1 MVLHVDG
8 GPHDTVR
15 CYFTTF
21 SHELPVFPYE
31 GRRCSNYYV
40 TGYERAGHAVR
51 KLHTNSGLMHPSAST
66 SNDEKNNY
74 GGDLDLTATDMA
86 NVTIRDRTP
95 STNPGELRG
104 KALASMESSSGSSDS
119 TEHVLSDNT
128 PESMDNMIASF
139 QSVIT
144 LLPALADKM
153 NHLTLQVEREHE
165 QVQAKFESL
174 QHDFSTLRQ
183 ENSGSGLDEAG
194 SIGSYGNT
202 LHDLFPDE
210 EGATQAIPTPE
221 TGGGRETES
230 SNGPLLEVKALAL
243 QSIDK
248 PKAIVKALT
257 LTCSSVPGDN
267 DPDDDET
274 VKSQGPSKMVMQLVH
289 SRSTPSRKSLI
300 PATTPEGGEDSTKT
314 DRSLD
319 DRHRRFPENLLKAR
333 KYGST
338 VFKEA
343 NEQRTFIRIAGAG
356 FTNFTS
362 AEKFLCNI
370 GLVFERNLSIMPLRS
385 IQSIFDDSLHQAS
398 GSHATIRS
406 QLHGN
411 EIKIP
416 ELSRAEQQT
425 RLFDMHKCLR
435 QDAIEAGH
443 SETFICTPPAKFARL
458 LEVFKDDQSR
468 VSQTILTIAQAVH
481 VEQEQDIQL
490 HVNGNGTK
498 VSKLETLSHYEQTE
512 SFNSDTRAKSTAADL
527 LCGVKYEGSLA
538 WQELQELCNTPVV
551 NGSVQAKRL
560 LLDITNPD
568 TTLINPEDDGF
579 VLGDI
584 LNTVFKLEDCYIN
597 PIHCFMLTMVHK
609 VKLSYAVMLT
619 HFCENLLTT
628 LNQYMP
634 TLQLAFGSHDGKLS
648 SNELLN
654 VLDTKSMNADRVYH
668 KITIVA
674 PLTVKINGRVLY
686 TLSEYIDDVTH
697 LSTSNL
703 SINVAQSKTERSNR
717 TRVGHWR
724 VTQQWGGRMK
734 NAIIGI
740 EQANN
745 KNTMAR
751 EMLLAMQEDGKPRY
765 SKKDWAIPTLRKLNG
780 TQAELLEARDSSS
793 DLKNESIGAY
803 WIVSVQAATMHLK
816 QKGEMMDTAAATD
829 QLNSD
834 EPTRMEEASEQPNS
848 ECVMVHDDMDPTTM
862 VIHTVNL
869 FTQTLVIE
877 RNVLTLNNI
886 RTDMSKDGDDEEQSI
901 GGADES
907 LSMKNPDRRM
917 H

>member
-1 MVLHVDG
+1 MVVHVDG

-74 GGDLDLTATDMA
+74 GGDLDLTATVMA

-257 LTCSSVPGDN
+257 LTCSSVPGDD

-319 DRHRRFPENLLKAR
+319 DRHRRFPD
-333 KYGST
+333 
-338 VFKEA
+338 
-343 NEQRTFIRIAGAG
+343 TF
-356 FTNFTS
+356 
-362 AEKFLCNI
+362 
-370 GLVFERNLSIMPLRS
+370 
-385 IQSIFDDSLHQAS
+385 
-398 GSHATIRS
+398 
-406 QLHGN
+406 
-411 EIKIP
+411 
-416 ELSRAEQQT
+416 
-425 RLFDMHKCLR
+425 
-435 QDAIEAGH
+435 
-443 SETFICTPPAKFARL
+443 
-458 LEVFKDDQSR
+458 
-468 VSQTILTIAQAVH
+468 
-481 VEQEQDIQL
+481 
-490 HVNGNGTK
+490 
-498 VSKLETLSHYEQTE
+498 
-512 SFNSDTRAKSTAADL
+512 
-527 LCGVKYEGSLA
+527 
-538 WQELQELCNTPVV
+538 
-551 NGSVQAKRL
+551 
-560 LLDITNPD
+560 
-568 TTLINPEDDGF
+568 
-579 VLGDI
+579 
-584 LNTVFKLEDCYIN
+584 
-597 PIHCFMLTMVHK
+597 
-609 VKLSYAVMLT
+609 
-619 HFCENLLTT
+619 
-628 LNQYMP
+628 
-634 TLQLAFGSHDGKLS
+634 
-648 SNELLN
+648 
-654 VLDTKSMNADRVYH
+654 
-668 KITIVA
+668 
-674 PLTVKINGRVLY
+674 
-686 TLSEYIDDVTH
+686 
-697 LSTSNL
+697 
-703 SINVAQSKTERSNR
+703 
-717 TRVGHWR
+717 
-724 VTQQWGGRMK
+724 
-734 NAIIGI
+734 
-740 EQANN
+740 
-745 KNTMAR
+745 
-751 EMLLAMQEDGKPRY
+751 
-765 SKKDWAIPTLRKLNG
+765 
-780 TQAELLEARDSSS
+780 
-793 DLKNESIGAY
+793 
-803 WIVSVQAATMHLK
+803 
-816 QKGEMMDTAAATD
+816 
-829 QLNSD
+829 
-834 EPTRMEEASEQPNS
+834 
-848 ECVMVHDDMDPTTM
+848 
-862 VIHTVNL
+862 
-869 FTQTLVIE
+869 
-877 RNVLTLNNI
+877 
-886 RTDMSKDGDDEEQSI
+886 
-901 GGADES
+901 
-907 LSMKNPDRRM
+907 
-917 H
+917 

>member
-1 MVLHVDG
+1 
-8 GPHDTVR
+8 
-15 CYFTTF
+15 
-21 SHELPVFPYE
+21 
-31 GRRCSNYYV
+31 
-40 TGYERAGHAVR
+40 
-51 KLHTNSGLMHPSAST
+51 
-66 SNDEKNNY
+66 
-74 GGDLDLTATDMA
+74 
-86 NVTIRDRTP
+86 
-95 STNPGELRG
+95 
-104 KALASMESSSGSSDS
+104 
-119 TEHVLSDNT
+119 
-128 PESMDNMIASF
+128 
-139 QSVIT
+139 
-144 LLPALADKM
+144 
-153 NHLTLQVEREHE
+153 
-165 QVQAKFESL
+165 
-174 QHDFSTLRQ
+174 
-183 ENSGSGLDEAG
+183 
-194 SIGSYGNT
+194 
-202 LHDLFPDE
+202 
-210 EGATQAIPTPE
+210 
-221 TGGGRETES
+221 
-230 SNGPLLEVKALAL
+230 
-243 QSIDK
+243 
-248 PKAIVKALT
+248 
-257 LTCSSVPGDN
+257 
-267 DPDDDET
+267 
-274 VKSQGPSKMVMQLVH
+274 
-289 SRSTPSRKSLI
+289 
-300 PATTPEGGEDSTKT
+300 
-314 DRSLD
+314 
-319 DRHRRFPENLLKAR
+319 
-333 KYGST
+333 
-338 VFKEA
+338 
-343 NEQRTFIRIAGAG
+343 
-356 FTNFTS
+356 
-362 AEKFLCNI
+362 
-370 GLVFERNLSIMPLRS
+370 
-385 IQSIFDDSLHQAS
+385 
-398 GSHATIRS
+398 
-406 QLHGN
+406 
-411 EIKIP
+411 
-416 ELSRAEQQT
+416 
-425 RLFDMHKCLR
+425 
-435 QDAIEAGH
+435 
-443 SETFICTPPAKFARL
+443 
-458 LEVFKDDQSR
+458 
-468 VSQTILTIAQAVH
+468 
-481 VEQEQDIQL
+481 
-490 HVNGNGTK
+490 
-498 VSKLETLSHYEQTE
+498 
-512 SFNSDTRAKSTAADL
+512 
-527 LCGVKYEGSLA
+527 
-538 WQELQELCNTPVV
+538 
-551 NGSVQAKRL
+551 
-560 LLDITNPD
+560 
-568 TTLINPEDDGF
+568 
-579 VLGDI
+579 
-584 LNTVFKLEDCYIN
+584 
-597 PIHCFMLTMVHK
+597 
-609 VKLSYAVMLT
+609 
-619 HFCENLLTT
+619 
-628 LNQYMP
+628 MP